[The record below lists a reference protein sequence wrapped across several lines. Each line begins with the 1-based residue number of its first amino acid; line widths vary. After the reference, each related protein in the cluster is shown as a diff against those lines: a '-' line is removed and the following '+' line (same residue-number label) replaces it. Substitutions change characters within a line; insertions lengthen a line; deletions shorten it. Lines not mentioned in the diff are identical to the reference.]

1 MLQGSHGGRDGSHV
15 DASVATTVHAVHQP
29 SVHTCTMPDV
39 HLTAVAPPS
48 EPGSRVNEE
57 HHTACKGNTLSAPC
71 TNGGPSS
78 VQPDGTADALHAD
91 HNGGLSGD
99 KQHGMMGSKPLNGA
113 VSGMVD
119 ASEHKPVPDGRADGA
134 ISGAAVET
142 QHASS
147 GAMCL
152 APPEVNAEA
161 TADSAAAPRAMPGCP
176 NDRPQQATAGDGQA
190 ACGQPGGGTKDL
202 DQDRDVA
209 AMATAVE
216 AGKATGADGTS
227 NPTDA
232 KPACGTVHQGVDSA
246 PEDGRDAGVGQASL
260 PGGEA
265 RAEAADTTVVA
276 AGAAASGEGL
286 GGATGVQISGNGAAT
301 ALGSQGKGRLQKGA
315 RGLKPGPAG
324 PQGPTPTGPTPTVN
338 SASVDAPSASA
349 ATGPAASLAAAPV
362 VAASAA
368 AVAAPAR
375 PRAPAVG
382 DISRTY
388 RQGKADEVPWPQLFT
403 QSGQEWPHKMV
414 WGAACGRTFLYS
426 GKGEDPEQVTKS
438 CHFCQNQ
445 HVYVQCGATPTC
457 NKSYCRKCVEA
468 HMPSLTYE
476 QAWQACPSCRSC
488 CNCKV
493 CMRKVRGRFIH
504 SNEFS
509 CSRGDALGPGAA
521 LRLWGQL
528 LHT

>member
-1 MLQGSHGGRDGSHV
+1 
-15 DASVATTVHAVHQP
+15 
-29 SVHTCTMPDV
+29 
-39 HLTAVAPPS
+39 
-48 EPGSRVNEE
+48 
-57 HHTACKGNTLSAPC
+57 
-71 TNGGPSS
+71 
-78 VQPDGTADALHAD
+78 
-91 HNGGLSGD
+91 
-99 KQHGMMGSKPLNGA
+99 MGSKPLNGA

-119 ASEHKPVPDGRADGA
+119 ESEHKPVPDGSADGDV
-134 ISGAAVET
+134 SGAAVET

-161 TADSAAAPRAMPGCP
+161 TAAALDSAAAPRAMPGCP

-202 DQDRDVA
+202 DQDGDVA

-216 AGKATGADGTS
+216 AGKAVGADGTS
-227 NPTDA
+227 NPADA
-232 KPACGTVHQGVDSA
+232 KPACGAVHQGVDSA
-246 PEDGRDAGVGQASL
+246 PEDAGEGQASL
-260 PGGEA
+260 LGGEA
-265 RAEAADTTVVA
+265 RAEAADTAVVA
-276 AGAAASGEGL
+276 AAAAVAGEAL
-286 GGATGVQISGNGAAT
+286 GDATGVQVSGNGAAA
-301 ALGSQGKGRLQKGA
+301 ALGIQGKGRLQKGA
-315 RGLKPGPAG
+315 KGSKPGPAG
-324 PQGPTPTGPTPTVN
+324 PQAPTATGSTPAVN
-338 SASVDAPSASA
+338 SVSADAPSAFPT
-349 ATGPAASLAAAPV
+349 TGP
-362 VAASAA
+362 AASAA

-375 PRAPAVG
+375 ARAPAVS

-504 SNEFS
+504 SDEFVMQ
-509 CSRGDALGPGAA
+509 
-521 LRLWGQL
+521 WG
-528 LHT
+528 